1 MMLLTVLMAF
11 VGAQTAWA
19 DAVNL
24 SVDNDFAEGTA
35 GHYYV
40 NMPTGDGNVL
50 TISDSD
56 IAGGKGTFKFYDNGG
71 KGGNYSDGFNGY
83 LVITAPEGYKI
94 NLTGSIAI
102 SGNDEFGVWE
112 GYDTDHFGTQL
123 ISFSPYYTPFAPEY
137 SPINITSG
145 GNSVIVWFASNNS
158 LAGWDLT
165 VTLVSTDY
173 DITVATATNGSV
185 AASVGGTDA
194 TTAKESQTVTLT
206 ATPAEGYLL
215 ADLSV
220 TCGGE
225 AVELAWDVWT
235 NSATFTMPGG
245 DVTVTPTFTTKS
257 DLFAIIPKTGTRTVT
272 IPEGVT
278 SFKVY
283 DDGGPDGDY
292 SPNCDGWLEINLPD
306 GYRFHLSGSVTTDAP
321 SSDRLSIYKGDRDH
335 ERQRVRSDNAG
346 VAKSFTYDSDA
357 AILLR
362 FLSNYANQYAG
373 VDLTVTLVGASYSVT
388 VNNADTSKGTVTASV
403 GGEPVTSATAG
414 QTVTLTATPADGYVL
429 GALSVRDADGKVV
442 DLIDYM
448 TESDMLWYT
457 GNNTAVFTMPRSDVT
472 VTPVFTNVMT
482 ADGGLT
488 VNMGPMIRD
497 QSSQA
502 EIVYISNVKKVTIPS
517 GVTSFKVYDYGGAD
531 CNYSDNYGGKLLLT
545 APEGCVL
552 QLSGSITTQSGDTD
566 VLTAYDGTDAL
577 VSDYLLNHVSSTSD
591 GVATAIPTVVST
603 VQTIEI
609 RFSTDDS
616 ENYAGLDLTVT
627 VISPGTDY
635 SVSVATAEGGTME
648 ASTTTAQLGDVV
660 TLTATPASGCVL
672 SGLSVTCGGQAVK
685 TNWNVWTN
693 SATFKM
699 PNGDVSVTPTFTS
712 DLANFSVNLPVKGH
726 KDATIPEGV
735 ASFKIYDDG
744 GANGNYTP
752 YCRGVLGL
760 TAPEGSLLWFT
771 GSVAGPDDKFYLKVV
786 DYETNFSRNDID
798 VTSTNNKPGISFG
811 YTVDS
816 ATGAGLDLTATVLYA
831 VNVATGIAGGTVTP
845 DKAHAAAGETV
856 TLTVT
861 PNADYTIGTVSINGQ
876 PLEADAGVYSFTM
889 PAANV
894 TVDNLFR
901 KLLTNADIA
910 VADIPSQTYDGTVLT
925 PVVTITDANGGSAK
939 TLTQNEDYSLSH
951 ESCQDAGDYTVTIT
965 GIGAYDGSTTKTFTI
980 ARRSVTLTSGSETR
994 PYDGTALTNN
1004 GVSVDGN
1011 GFAEGEGAIYDVT
1024 GSQTDAGSSAN
1035 TFTYTLNTGTKA
1047 ANYDI
1052 QKTEGTLTVEPL
1064 TGVTVT
1070 ITGHTTTVTF
1080 DGEEHSV
1087 SGYEYASSSEL
1098 YAEGYFSFSGDASAS
1113 RSDAGTV
1120 YMGLTSAD
1128 FANINPNFDVT
1139 FDVTDGFV
1147 TIAYYAAELADNA
1160 DNTAAI
1166 SEILSTYGGKADVK
1180 LTGRKLWK
1188 DGDWNTLTLPF
1199 DVVLEGSPLEN
1210 AVARPL
1216 SAASIEGTTL
1226 NLTFGDAV
1234 TTLAAGVPYIIKW
1247 TKDEVNP
1254 TIDDPVFSG
1263 VTINATD
1270 NSFDTERLTNQSSA
1284 DYDEDFATDERVRFI
1299 GTYSP
1304 KTFNDVDKSILF
1316 LGTGNKLYYPQPVID
1331 NDNPANSKYPT
1342 IGAQRAYFKIGEDS
1356 SSARQ
1361 LTAFNLSFDG
1371 DGTQNGIGHTEITEI
1386 TEKAGAWYTLDGV
1399 RLDGKP
1405 TKKGLYI
1412 HGGRKVVIK

>member
-1 MMLLTVLMAF
+1 
-11 VGAQTAWA
+11 
-19 DAVNL
+19 
-24 SVDNDFAEGTA
+24 
-35 GHYYV
+35 
-40 NMPTGDGNVL
+40 MPTTGTKTLDLSNGSFTTFKVY
-50 TISDSD
+50 DD
-56 IAGGKGTFKFYDNGG
+56 GGKYIDEDHP
-71 KGGNYSDGFNGY
+71 GNYSSNCNGL
-83 LVITAPEGYKI
+83 LVITAPGGYYLQI
-94 NLTGSIAI
+94 TGSII
-102 SGNDEFGVWE
+102 DCSTGYFYIYE
-112 GYDTDHFGTQL
+112 GSDPDDPVGLLVTGTGDQNVNVNATSENKSIIFAFYTDNAEAKEGFD
-123 ISFSPYYTPFAPEY
+123 I
-137 SPINITSG
+137 
-145 GNSVIVWFASNNS
+145 
-158 LAGWDLT
+158 T
-165 VTLVSTDY
+165 VTLVDAPEHNISFT
-173 DITVATATNGSV
+173 TAANGSV
-185 AASVGGTDA
+185 TASAGGTVVN
-194 TTAKESQTVTLT
+194 TAREGETVTLT

-215 ADLSV
+215 ADVSV

-225 AVELAWDVWT
+225 DVAVTLSPWT
-235 NSATFTMPGG
+235 NSATFTMPTG
-245 DVTVTPTFTTKS
+245 DVTVTPTFAAS
-257 DLFAIIPKTGTRTVT
+257 EGFFIAMPVTGVKRLS

-292 SPNCDGWLEINLPD
+292 SPNCDGMLVVNLPD
-306 GYRFHLSGSVTTDAP
+306 GYRLALSGSVTTDAG
-321 SSDRLSIYKGDRDH
+321 SGDNLHVKKGNNWSIYN
-335 ERQRVRSDNAG
+335 ERSTTAGSPKEIHYYYYDETMSIVFRSD
-346 VAKSFTYDSDA
+346 D
-357 AILLR
+357 
-362 FLSNYANQYAG
+362 ANQYAG
-373 VDLTVTLVGASYSVT
+373 LDLTVTLVGASYSVT

-414 QTVTLTATPADGYVL
+414 QTVTLTASPAEGYVL

-488 VNMGPMIRD
+488 VNMGPIIRD
-497 QSSQA
+497 QSIQA
-502 EIVYISNVKKVTIPS
+502 EIVYRSNVKKVTIPS
-517 GVTSFKVYDYGGAD
+517 GVTSFKLYDNGGPD
-531 CNYSDNYGGKLLLT
+531 CNYSDNYGGKLYLT
-545 APEGCVL
+545 APEDCVL

-566 VLTAYDGTDAL
+566 VLTAYDGNTD

-609 RFSTDDS
+609 DFFTDDS
-616 ENYAGLDLTVT
+616 DNYAGLDLTVT

-699 PNGDVSVTPTFTS
+699 PDGDVSVTPTFTS

-752 YCRGVLGL
+752 YCRGELRL
-760 TAPEGSLLWFT
+760 TAPEGSLLRFT
-771 GSVAGPDDKFYLKVV
+771 GSVAGPDDKFYLNV
-786 DYETNFSRNDID
+786 DGYLTDFSRNDID
-798 VTSTNNKPGISFG
+798 VTSTDNNPGIQFG
-811 YTVDS
+811 SRGVDS
-816 ATGAGLDLTATVLYA
+816 ETGAGLDLTAAVLYA

-861 PNADYTIGTVSINGQ
+861 PNADYTVGTVSINGQ

-894 TVDNLFR
+894 TVGNPFR
-901 KLLTNADIA
+901 KPLTHADIT

-980 ARRSVTLTSGSETR
+980 ARSSVTLTSGSETR

-1004 GVSVDGN
+1004 GVSVDGD

-1263 VTINATD
+1263 VTIDATD
-1270 NSFDTERLTNQSSA
+1270 NSFDNKVS
-1284 DYDEDFATDERVRFI
+1284 DDERVRFI
-1299 GTYSP
+1299 GTYKST
-1304 KTFNDVDKSILF
+1304 TFTAEDKSILF
-1316 LGTGNKLYYPQPVID
+1316 LGTENKLYYPQPVID
-1331 NDNPANSKYPT
+1331 NDNDANSKYPS